1 MQVRLLDGKVI
12 QGHVSVPIY
21 VAPAYDLGMVVVL
34 KFQKGRMPM
43 KHKYAIA
50 RLAGYF
56 FALSMMVV
64 MVGFFGS
71 GSRPTFAATP
81 SFVRII
87 HASPFVGTADV
98 FLDGKKILSDFG
110 FGTVTGYVSIPPGPH
125 KVQIS
130 LIGKGINASVITQTL
145 AVSSGVAYTVA
156 AIGDKPSALGL
167 EAFIDDNRVKPG
179 MTKVRFYHLSPGTG
193 SVTVTE
199 SGKQVV
205 QGLSYQSAS
214 GYVSIQPGSY
224 TFNVDVSQPNSQ
236 LPVSATL
243 QANTVT
249 SEFAVGVFNGTP
261 KIEFVSAQVSGL
273 PGLPGTGSDPN
284 PSAAPGATPSSSPVG
299 LVQVLLLL
307 VAAAFALTV
316 WHLAHPLARVRR
328 PAQRKG
334 HSHSSR

>member
-1 MQVRLLDGKVI
+1 
-12 QGHVSVPIY
+12 
-21 VAPAYDLGMVVVL
+21 
-34 KFQKGRMPM
+34 M

-56 FALSMMVV
+56 FSLSMMVV
-64 MVGFFGS
+64 MVGLFGS
-71 GSRPTFAATP
+71 GSRSAFADTP

-110 FGTVTGYVSIPPGPH
+110 FGTVTGYVTIPPGPH

-130 LIGKGINASVITQTL
+130 LIGKGIGASVITQTL
-145 AVSSGVAYTVA
+145 SVSPGVAYTVA
-156 AIGDKPSALGL
+156 AIGDKPNALGL
-167 EAFIDDNRVKPG
+167 QAFVDDNRLQPG
-179 MTKVRFYHLSPGTG
+179 LTKVRFYHLSPGTG
-193 SVTVTE
+193 SYNVSE
-199 SGKQVV
+199 GGKQVV

-214 GYVSIQPGSY
+214 TYVSVQPGSY

-243 QANTVT
+243 KANMVT

-261 KIEFVSAQVSGL
+261 KIQFVSAEVSGI
-273 PGLPGTGSDPN
+273 PGMPGTGSDPN
-284 PSAAPGATPSSSPVG
+284 PSAAPGAAPSSPLG

-307 VAAAFALTV
+307 VVGVISLTL
-316 WHLAHPLARVRR
+316 WRFFHPLAWVRK
-328 PAQRKG
+328 PAERKER
-334 HSHSSR
+334 SHRSL